1 MKTLAYLAAAISL
14 TYAMTS
20 CEPGMPLTVSGYY
33 KSADGSKS
41 GLSTTFVPLKKI
53 HADK

>member
-1 MKTLAYLAAAISL
+1 MKILAYLAGAFAL

-41 GLSTTFVPLKKI
+41 GLSTTFVPIKKI
-53 HADK
+53 HAEK